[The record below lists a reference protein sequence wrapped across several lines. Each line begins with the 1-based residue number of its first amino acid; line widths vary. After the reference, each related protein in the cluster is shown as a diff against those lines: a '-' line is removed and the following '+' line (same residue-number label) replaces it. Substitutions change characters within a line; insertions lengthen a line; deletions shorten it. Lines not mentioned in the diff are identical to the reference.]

1 MEWYIIWTI
10 LLLFTLDTVK
20 GSENVLIGDERPPTK
35 TKESSIQG
43 WPWPAHSDNPEIGLH
58 NTKYIAVHL
67 DNPEGQRQLLCRSL
81 FEAKTWFLI
90 LGILKGRNHS
100 NLL

>member
-1 MEWYIIWTI
+1 MFIIWTFGLI
-10 LLLFTLDTVK
+10 YTFVDTVK
-20 GSENVLIGDERPPTK
+20 GSENVVSGDERPRTI
-35 TKESSIQG
+35 TKESVLIVHAAQSY
-43 WPWPAHSDNPEIGLH
+43 NPEIGLH
-58 NTKYIAVHL
+58 NTKYIVVHL
-67 DNPEGQRQLLCRSL
+67 DNPEGKRQLLWRSL